1 MTKSYE
7 KRKGV
12 IESLEKTF
20 SPQVRWAKLQAV
32 LGVSNAA
39 IARFLGVAPNTILNW
54 RKSGPRL
61 TPDHRSRFI
70 NLGLN
75 PGYLD
80 GVGEMLLPKC
90 KLEDVILALRG
101 KK

>member
-12 IESLEKTF
+12 IESLDKPIFSKEK
-20 SPQVRWAKLQAV
+20 WIKLQAV

-54 RKSGPRL
+54 RKTGPRL
-61 TPDHRSRFI
+61 TPVHRSRFI

>member
-1 MTKSYE
+1 MTATYE
-7 KRKGV
+7 KRKAV
-12 IESLEKTF
+12 IESADKPV
-20 SPQVRWAKLQAV
+20 SPNQRWIKLQAV

-39 IARFLGVAPNTILNW
+39 IARFLSIAPNTVLNW
-54 RKSGPRL
+54 RKTGPRL
-61 TPDHRSRFI
+61 TPDHRSLFI